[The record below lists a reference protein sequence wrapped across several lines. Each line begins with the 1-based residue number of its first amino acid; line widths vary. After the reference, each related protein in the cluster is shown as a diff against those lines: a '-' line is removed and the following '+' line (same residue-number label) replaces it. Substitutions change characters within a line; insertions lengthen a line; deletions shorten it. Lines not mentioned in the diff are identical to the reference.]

1 MILISLCRTELAQFT
16 NLENRTE
23 SDLMWL
29 LIFLQSMF
37 QFSFHMIKTLIL
49 HLSHYQLTLYCVL
62 LLLMYMR
69 NLLTA
74 LKNNLQITKNDQDS
88 IANVAVDDDAQSF
101 ETWRVNNQSVNSLC
115 ANVCIGTTP
124 THKSLMRNFHTPV
137 KNFLHQDNNIFVFK
151 IW

>member
-1 MILISLCRTELAQFT
+1 
-16 NLENRTE
+16 
-23 SDLMWL
+23 
-29 LIFLQSMF
+29 MF

-101 ETWRVNNQSVNSLC
+101 ET
-115 ANVCIGTTP
+115 
-124 THKSLMRNFHTPV
+124 
-137 KNFLHQDNNIFVFK
+137 
-151 IW
+151 